1 MRPMVRPALRRAWRD
16 LQYVQFGVAS
26 AHAVVVGP
34 VDTTTGSLL
43 ELLDGTRDLPLVRRE
58 ARGLGV
64 PDAWLDALLARLAR
78 AGLLEDTAAGGRAA
92 DAVRREAEALDR
104 LRADLGSLSVVHR
117 GPGGPLRRLAARSG
131 VRVQVRGAG
140 RVGAAVAAL
149 LSAAGVGRV
158 DVLDGGR
165 VQPWDVAPGGPP
177 PESVGERR
185 DAAARRLVARSAP
198 GGRTGGGRGGG
209 GGPEPGL
216 SLVVVAPRDGLAAYA
231 PDPVTADTWVGTGTP
246 HLFAGVL
253 EATGVVGPLVLPG
266 DSACARC
273 VELGRTDADPAWP
286 RLTAQ
291 WRSGRRSGAVP
302 AGDVGLAASVAG
314 LAAAHALAFLDGDV
328 PASAGARWEVSS
340 PLLRWRAS
348 RVRPHGQCPCGA
360 ADREEERTERERAS
374 AVRGGQDT
382 MAG

>member
-140 RVGAAVAAL
+140 RVF
-149 LSAAGVGRV
+149 
-158 DVLDGGR
+158 
-165 VQPWDVAPGGPP
+165 
-177 PESVGERR
+177 
-185 DAAARRLVARSAP
+185 
-198 GGRTGGGRGGG
+198 
-209 GGPEPGL
+209 
-216 SLVVVAPRDGLAAYA
+216 AYIRK
-231 PDPVTADTWVGTGTP
+231 TI
-246 HLFAGVL
+246 L
-253 EATGVVGPLVLPG
+253 
-266 DSACARC
+266 
-273 VELGRTDADPAWP
+273 
-286 RLTAQ
+286 
-291 WRSGRRSGAVP
+291 
-302 AGDVGLAASVAG
+302 
-314 LAAAHALAFLDGDV
+314 
-328 PASAGARWEVSS
+328 
-340 PLLRWRAS
+340 
-348 RVRPHGQCPCGA
+348 
-360 ADREEERTERERAS
+360 
-374 AVRGGQDT
+374 
-382 MAG
+382 